1 MGESAISGAGELQT
15 STPTHERRIV
25 IRNVSAD
32 DRQAL
37 EDVLLDAYGEY
48 EQKLSEQ
55 KWSEYKASILH
66 AIEEAP
72 TSARLVAELDGEVVG
87 SVFLFDSAEKAY
99 GHPELGIETPILRLL
114 AVSRKARGAGVATEL
129 IRASAVHAKEQGAAT
144 LHLHTSDLMDAA
156 IRLYERLGF
165 ERAYDKEFMNGD
177 ILVKSYRLHLADSTL
192 LQQH

>member
-1 MGESAISGAGELQT
+1 MGGERVIGEASESRSIV
-15 STPTHERRIV
+15 HERRIV
-25 IRNVSAD
+25 IRAAGAG

-37 EDVLLDAYGEY
+37 QDVLLDAYGEY
-48 EQKLSEQ
+48 EEKLPGE
-55 KWSEYKASILH
+55 KWFEYKASILH

-72 TSARLVAELDGEVVG
+72 TSARLVAELNGEVVG

-99 GHPELGIETPILRLL
+99 GHPELGIESPILRLL

-129 IRASAVHAKEQGAAT
+129 IRASANFARDKGAAT

-177 ILVKSYRLHLADSTL
+177 ILVKSYRLQLGNESL
-192 LQQH
+192 LG